1 MKLLW
6 RGDWIDAPGYE
17 VPADGVAISVR
28 ATVPLVTLRNASGRQ
43 QRRPGRKVA
52 VFLYTDGPR
61 ITVRKART
69 KREEPRFTGDF
80 RVTLV
85 LGEAIASGRT
95 VLALACRV
103 PPCAG
108 QLVVHRD
115 LVLEVPGSFAED
127 DLRAVAGRLLTHVDV
142 LTRLGRQGFLYS
154 ATRPPAELADLF
166 TRAAGST
173 WDPARTADTEPLRPP
188 ATELP
193 EAERQPADT
202 VLHLTALPPVVTG
215 LPVAVLGG
223 GDYTR
228 SEIIPGLRR
237 GRFQLYAVANRE
249 PQIAATVGR
258 DYGFALATT
267 DSERAIA
274 ELPAPGLVVVATA
287 HDSHTQLACAAV
299 KAGHRVFLEK
309 PPTVTVEDVRQL
321 AAAMRAHPGAIEI
334 GFNRRY
340 HPLVR
345 RARARLAR
353 ESGPTSISCV
363 VKELTFEP
371 DHWYFW
377 PNQGTRITGN
387 LCHWID
393 LAVYLIDGSP
403 LPVSITLSPRMP
415 GTEPGSDEERVL
427 TVTFDDGSLLTVL
440 GTTRGDDIRGV
451 QEQMDIRRGHTT
463 ISVDDLWKYRVR
475 SDGIERYG
483 RTLFRD
489 KAHTAM
495 YREGLS
501 RIRAGQPSAYPVR
514 DMVVVSAIQ
523 IAASDLARTD
533 ERAAA
538 LPDWISLASED
549 SA

>member
-6 RGDWIDAPGYE
+6 RGDWIEAPGYE
-17 VPADGVAISVR
+17 IPADGVAISVR
-28 ATVPLVTLRNASGRQ
+28 ATVPLATLRNASGRQ

-85 LGEAIASGRT
+85 LGEAIDAGRT

-115 LVLEVPGSFAED
+115 LVLEVPGAFAED

-154 ATRPPAELADLF
+154 ASRPPAELVDLF
-166 TRAAGST
+166 IRAAGGA
-173 WDPARTADTEPLRPP
+173 WDPARTPDTEPLRPP
-188 ATELP
+188 AT
-193 EAERQPADT
+193 ERQPADT

-237 GRFQLYAVANRE
+237 GHFQLYAVANRE

-287 HDSHTQLACAAV
+287 HDSHSRLACAAV

-309 PPTVTVEDVRQL
+309 PPTVTVEDVHQL

-501 RIRAGQPSAYPVR
+501 RIRAGQPSVYPVR